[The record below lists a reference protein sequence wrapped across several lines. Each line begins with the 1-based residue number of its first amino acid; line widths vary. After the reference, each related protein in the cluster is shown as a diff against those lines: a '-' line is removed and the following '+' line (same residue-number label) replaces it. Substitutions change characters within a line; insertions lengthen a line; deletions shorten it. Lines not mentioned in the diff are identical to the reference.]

1 MTIARTLAQTL
12 ARTLPLT
19 LAKERSGQQL
29 TLDQM
34 SVHKVDLP
42 TESSIG
48 LCAPGDALVRHF
60 FLEVP

>member
-1 MTIARTLAQTL
+1 M
-12 ARTLPLT
+12 
-19 LAKERSGQQL
+19 